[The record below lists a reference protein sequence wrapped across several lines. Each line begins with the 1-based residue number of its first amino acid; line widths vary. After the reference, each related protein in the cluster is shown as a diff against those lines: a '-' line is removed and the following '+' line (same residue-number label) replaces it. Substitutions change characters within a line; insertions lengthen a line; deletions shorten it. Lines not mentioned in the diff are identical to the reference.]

1 MRYKDYTAAVRY
13 SETDETFVGRVV
25 NVHDI
30 IVFDGQ
36 SVAELT
42 ESFHAAMDE
51 YLEDC
56 AERGLQPGKPASGR
70 FNVRVS
76 PTLHRSLQ
84 ECAAIQDVSLNDA
97 VTRALEEY
105 VGNRTD

>member
-13 SETDETFVGRVV
+13 SEADETFVGRVV

-42 ESFHAAMDE
+42 ESFHAAIGE

-56 AERGLQPGKPASGR
+56 AERSLASRRPADSTCGFLPR
-70 FNVRVS
+70 CIDHFRNAQLSRMS
-76 PTLHRSLQ
+76 
-84 ECAAIQDVSLNDA
+84 A
-97 VTRALEEY
+97 
-105 VGNRTD
+105 